1 MAEYIER
8 EALLEKQYEVFHKGT
23 CRYRKVVDAYDIA
36 HAPAAA
42 VQPIA
47 EKPAADCEPDV
58 APVVHGKWLPFGKR
72 GIYGYMYAC
81 SECKAKYDGQ
91 SPYCPNCGAKMD
103 GEQRECSI

>member
-1 MAEYIER
+1 MPEYIER

-58 APVVHGKWLPFGKR
+58 VPCSDFDLLAWALLGVFRLSQKPVFYVT
-72 GIYGYMYAC
+72 
-81 SECKAKYDGQ
+81 EDTN
-91 SPYCPNCGAKMD
+91 YCPNCGAKMD